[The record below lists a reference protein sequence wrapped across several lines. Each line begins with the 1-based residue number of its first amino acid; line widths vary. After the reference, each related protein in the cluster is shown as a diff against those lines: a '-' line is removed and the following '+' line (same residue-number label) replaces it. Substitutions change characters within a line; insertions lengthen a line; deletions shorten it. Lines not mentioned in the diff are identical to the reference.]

1 MKLSLVWA
9 NTPTLVR
16 HFELQL
22 DRNAQQAF
30 SVHSSNCRACV
41 HPNTTTNVN
50 NPITTRDSVGDD
62 KGWSDKSTPHA
73 DNNSASNHSSS
84 TNHQKDGRC
93 RQLTDTRCGVQACTG
108 W

>member
-16 HFELQL
+16 LFE
-22 DRNAQQAF
+22 RSKRTAST

-93 RQLTDTRCGVQACTG
+93 RQLADTRCRVQGSTG